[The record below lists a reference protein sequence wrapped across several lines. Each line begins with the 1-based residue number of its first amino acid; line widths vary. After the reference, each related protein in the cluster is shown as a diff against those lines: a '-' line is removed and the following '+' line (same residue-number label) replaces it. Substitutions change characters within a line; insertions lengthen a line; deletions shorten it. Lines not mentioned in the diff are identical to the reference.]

1 MNADQILKLIDAGY
15 TKSEINDLI
24 QGGEAEKPEETKEAE
39 EPEKNDSAPEKME
52 LEKKEPEKPEQTPD
66 ILKFIADEFAKMTKS
81 IQDSNILNSNMK
93 MKEDVSVEQMLA
105 DLVNPDGSRRKEQSK

>member
-24 QGGEAEKPEETKEAE
+24 QGGEAKEPEETKEAQ
-39 EPEKNDSAPEKME
+39 EPEKNDSAQEKT
-52 LEKKEPEKPEQTPD
+52 EPEKAETSPD
-66 ILKFIADEFAKMTKS
+66 ILKIIADEFAKMTKS

-93 MKEDVSVEQMLA
+93 MKEELSAEQMLA
-105 DLVNPDGSRRKEQSK
+105 DLVNPDGSRRKE

>member
-15 TKSEINDLI
+15 TKSEIDALI
-24 QGGEAEKPEETKEAE
+24 KGKEETTEPEETKEAE
-39 EPEKNDSAPEKME
+39 EPEKNDSAPEKT
-52 LEKKEPEKPEQTPD
+52 EPEKAEQSPD

-93 MKEDVSVEQMLA
+93 MKEEMSAEQMLA
-105 DLVNPDGSRRKEQSK
+105 DLVNPDGSRRKEQNK

>member
-1 MNADQILKLIDAGY
+1 MNADQILRLIDAGY

-24 QGGEAEKPEETKEAE
+24 QGGEAIEPEETKEEAQ
-39 EPEKNDSAPEKME
+39 EPEKNDSAPEK
-52 LEKKEPEKPEQTPD
+52 KEPEKAEQTPD

>member
-24 QGGEAEKPEETKEAE
+24 QGGEAKEPEETKEAQ
-39 EPEKNDSAPEKME
+39 EPEKNDSAQ
-52 LEKKEPEKPEQTPD
+52 EKKESENTEQTPD

-93 MKEDVSVEQMLA
+93 MKEDVSAEQMLA
-105 DLVNPDGSRRKEQSK
+105 DLVNPDGSGRKEQTK

>member
-24 QGGEAEKPEETKEAE
+24 QGGEAKKPEEKKEAQ
-39 EPEKNDSAPEKME
+39 EPEKNDSAK
-52 LEKKEPEKPEQTPD
+52 EKKEPENTEQTPD

-81 IQDSNILNSNMK
+81 IQDSNILSSNMK

-105 DLVNPDGSRRKEQSK
+105 DLVNPDGSRRKEQTK

>member
-24 QGGEAEKPEETKEAE
+24 HGGEAEQPEKTEEAQ
-39 EPEKNDSAPEKME
+39 EPEKNESAPEKT
-52 LEKKEPEKPEQTPD
+52 EPEKAEASPD

-93 MKEDVSVEQMLA
+93 MKEEMSVEQMLA
-105 DLVNPDGSRRKEQSK
+105 DLVNPDGSRRKEQNK

>member
-24 QGGEAEKPEETKEAE
+24 QGGEAKKPEETKEAQ
-39 EPEKNDSAPEKME
+39 EPEKNESAPEKT
-52 LEKKEPEKPEQTPD
+52 EPEKTEQTPD

-81 IQDSNILNSNMK
+81 IQDSNILNSNMNT
-93 MKEDVSVEQMLA
+93 KEDVSVEQMLA
-105 DLVNPDGSRRKEQSK
+105 DLVNPDGSRRKE

>member
-15 TKSEINDLI
+15 TKSEIDDLI
-24 QGGEAEKPEETKEAE
+24 QGGEAKEPEETEAP
-39 EPEKNDSAPEKME
+39 EPEKNDPAPEKT
-52 LEKKEPEKPEQTPD
+52 EPEKAEQSPD

-93 MKEDVSVEQMLA
+93 VKEDVSVEQMLA

>member
-24 QGGEAEKPEETKEAE
+24 HGGEAKEPEETKEAE
-39 EPEKNDSAPEKME
+39 EPEKNDSAPEKS
-52 LEKKEPEKPEQTPD
+52 EPEKPEQTPD

>member
-15 TKSEINDLI
+15 TKSEIDDLI
-24 QGGEAEKPEETKEAE
+24 QGGEAKEPEEKEEKAQ
-39 EPEKNDSAPEKME
+39 EPEKDETVQDKA
-52 LEKKEPEKPEQTPD
+52 KEPEKQEQTSD

-93 MKEDVSVEQMLA
+93 MKEELSAEQMLA
-105 DLVNPDGSRRKEQSK
+105 DLVNPDGSRRKE

>member
-24 QGGEAEKPEETKEAE
+24 HGGEATEPEETKEAE
-39 EPEKNDSAPEKME
+39 EPEKNDSAPEKT
-52 LEKKEPEKPEQTPD
+52 EPEKAEQTPD

>member
-24 QGGEAEKPEETKEAE
+24 QGGEAKEPEETKEAQ
-39 EPEKNDSAPEKME
+39 EPEKNDSAQ
-52 LEKKEPEKPEQTPD
+52 EKKEPENTEQTPD